1 VGDAPGLGEADAV
14 GEAPGEADAVG
25 DGASPPQLPSKRAI
39 VPIKAIAAGL
49 FITPFPIAPQHFS
62 CEIIPIPTQIASK
75 STLNPIIP
83 YKIGNCKTAVIPV
96 SVKILNKISHQ
107 ISLI

>member
-25 DGASPPQLPSKRAI
+25 DGASPPQLTKKRAI

-49 FITPFPIAPQHFS
+49 FITPF
-62 CEIIPIPTQIASK
+62 
-75 STLNPIIP
+75 L
-83 YKIGNCKTAVIPV
+83 
-96 SVKILNKISHQ
+96 
-107 ISLI
+107 